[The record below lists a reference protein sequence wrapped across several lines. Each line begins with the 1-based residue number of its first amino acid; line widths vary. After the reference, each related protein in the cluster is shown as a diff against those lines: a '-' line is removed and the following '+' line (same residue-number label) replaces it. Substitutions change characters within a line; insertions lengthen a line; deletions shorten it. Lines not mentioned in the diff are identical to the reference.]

1 MVKLKKKD
9 NQKLAKALKENLK
22 KRKAQANMLKE
33 KNQKLSD
40 KKDG

>member
-1 MVKLKKKD
+1 MAKLKKKD

-22 KRKAQANMLKE
+22 KRKAQAYMQKE
-33 KNQKLSD
+33 KNQKLSN